1 MVEQLGAQD
10 DPSKI
15 GTGAVKYDGGKPS
28 VWRGVIQY
36 FPRALWGVAEISSFG
51 ARKYAW
57 NGWADVEDGY
67 ARYQDGKCRHML
79 KEAMGEEIDPD
90 SKLEHLK
97 HEAWGALA
105 ALELYIR
112 NKEEMERWAKSEEAQ
127 EIVEQ
132 INNSFY
138 LTPAEVIDDE

>member
-1 MVEQLGAQD
+1 VAEQLGEKD
-10 DPSKI
+10 DPSKV

-28 VWRGVIQY
+28 VWRGVICY

-51 ARKYAW
+51 AKKYAW

-79 KEAMGEEIDPD
+79 KEAMGETLDPE
-90 SKLEHLK
+90 SHYEHLK
-97 HEAWGALA
+97 HEAWGSLA

-112 NKEEMERWAKSEEAQ
+112 NQEKESEQ
-127 EIVEQ
+127 SFHGDPDVEPKY
-132 INNSFY
+132 FATGVVY
-138 LTPAEVIDDE
+138 PTEVIDDE